1 MPYKSGVRRTSEQN
15 LILNIFL
22 HDCVAFSLES
32 LLFKS
37 TFSMS
42 GKSTKIIIA
51 CKIITVW
58 YRLFCFCVFMND
70 FCSSKPLTYRKYAP
84 MILVWQSLY
93 RLSYYCIPFGKVAY
107 DSINQLRALRNVL
120 PCLICTCIV
129 HWCMKSLEISIVT
142 WMFFILMHLSLQIF
156 LQTSDFILYLCT
168 LSVSKSTWLIAFYVC
183 ILYSM
188 AFILCN
194 IYTYSR
200 TNLFL
205 ISFWLCIIKL

>member
-1 MPYKSGVRRTSEQN
+1 
-15 LILNIFL
+15 
-22 HDCVAFSLES
+22 
-32 LLFKS
+32 
-37 TFSMS
+37 MS

-58 YRLFCFCVFMND
+58 YRLFFVCVFMND
-70 FCSSKPLTYRKYAP
+70 FCSSKPLTYRKYAT

-142 WMFFILMHLSLQIF
+142 WMFFILMHLCLQIF

>member
-1 MPYKSGVRRTSEQN
+1 
-15 LILNIFL
+15 
-22 HDCVAFSLES
+22 
-32 LLFKS
+32 
-37 TFSMS
+37 MS

-58 YRLFCFCVFMND
+58 YRLFFLCIYEWLLFKQAFNLSQICHHDSGMTV
-70 FCSSKPLTYRKYAP
+70 
-84 MILVWQSLY
+84 LY

-129 HWCMKSLEISIVT
+129 HWYMKSLEISIVT

-168 LSVSKSTWLIAFYVC
+168 LSVSKSTWLNAFYVC
-183 ILYSM
+183 IVYSM

-200 TNLFL
+200 TNLF
-205 ISFWLCIIKL
+205 FM